1 MILCLSERS
10 ERYLLPNRFV
20 FLYMIIKIN
29 TIQNQDIELT
39 NEVNNK
45 ELIEDNAN
53 WYEVVSKKRFY

>member
-1 MILCLSERS
+1 MIT
-10 ERYLLPNRFV
+10 
-20 FLYMIIKIN
+20 KIN